1 VSFIPARGRRGLTA
15 HPEYRD
21 RKAMARTVAA
31 ATWKGAPLAGDIIL
45 VADCLFPDKRCRD
58 AGNYRKLITD
68 ALKAIAYA
76 DDAQLVSETWR
87 RAGYDK
93 VNPRIE
99 VRLEAA

>member
-1 VSFIPARGRRGLTA
+1 
-15 HPEYRD
+15 
-21 RKAMARTVAA
+21 
-31 ATWKGAPLAGDIIL
+31 
-45 VADCLFPDKRCRD
+45 
-58 AGNYRKLITD
+58 
-68 ALKAIAYA
+68 LKAIAYA